1 VSWGEERGKEF
12 TYFLQLTH
20 TCKLI
25 YYDQVQ
31 ASYVLYNITLSIQF
45 VVATKTRRDEIIVNV
60 AKAESGRTQE

>member
-1 VSWGEERGKEF
+1 M
-12 TYFLQLTH
+12 Y
-20 TCKLI
+20 
-25 YYDQVQ
+25 QVQ